1 MSQDGGTGRRRR
13 AARRTLR
20 WHLAVLALLV
30 VVGGARGLYW
40 VAVSNLWQ
48 TDEGQHY
55 GYVRSLARGDGIP
68 VIQEDRVPAE
78 VLALTKLDPVGGTA
92 SRDVSASPLDNRWGA
107 AREQYEGGQGPPYYA
122 LLAPAFRLAVDL
134 GPLERLYVLRALTMA
149 LTLATVPLTYLLARA
164 LLPARDAVWPLA
176 PAVVV
181 TWQAFNASGAT
192 VNNDALVLPLAT
204 ATLLGVARAL
214 RHGPGP
220 LRGLLTGLAAGA
232 AVVTK
237 ASAVVIAGPAL
248 LLALAAVVRHRRRPG
263 AVAVWALLGAA
274 GAAAPVLPW
283 LHWQREVYGSPG
295 GAVERFNEV
304 LSATLGRPRPFTA
317 ATVRDHWDFA
327 AAGLFGQEFLGPVGY
342 HTLVLGLVA
351 GAGAV
356 GVVAALARRRRR
368 DALVLVLLAAALPLA
383 FATMVAVVHLALGG
397 VGSVAGRYL
406 HAVLPLLAVLVAG
419 SAVTALGR
427 RGGTVAV
434 AVLAAVTLQAEVALA
449 DRYVEGLYQRGLP
462 VPGAAPAVAQ
472 EQADRYGPLPPVVV
486 DPPCPATL
494 VGLAFPEE
502 PPRALALA
510 AGEQPARPA
519 ARVAEEDLGG
529 LTWGYYDTGGLAET
543 FTVTAAGAPYASVSD
558 ADREPSLA
566 LDGEQ
571 GDPVARV
578 YCAVADA
585 DDVRF
590 AQLFVQHPPLSHDVV
605 TGWPRGW
612 STASWLVAALTA
624 AVAMAAA
631 VLGAS
636 PPPAR
641 SGVTA
646 GRPERAAARGAGA
659 PARPARPGRRASA
672 ATAVSSVAAGRPR
685 RTGPQARPGADDR
698 QR

>member
-1 MSQDGGTGRRRR
+1 MSHDGGTGRRGR
-13 AARRTLR
+13 AARRALR

-55 GYVRSLARGDGIP
+55 GYVRSLADGDGIP

-78 VLALTKLDPVGGTA
+78 VLALSKLGPVNGTA
-92 SRDVSASPLDNRWGA
+92 SRDVTASPLDNRWGA

-122 LLAPAFRLAVDL
+122 LLAPAFRLADPL

-164 LLPARDAVWPLA
+164 LFPARDAVWLLA

-204 ATLLGVARAL
+204 AALLGVALAL
-214 RHGPGP
+214 RDGPGA
-220 LRGLLTGLAAGA
+220 LRGLLTGVAAGV

-248 LLALAAVVRHRRRPG
+248 LLAVAVVVRHRRRPLALAG
-263 AVAVWALLGAA
+263 WALLGAA

-283 LHWQREVYGSPG
+283 LRWQAEVYGSPG
-295 GAVERFNEV
+295 GAVERFNDV
-304 LSATLGRPRPFTA
+304 LAATLGPPRPLTA
-317 ATVRDHWDFA
+317 ATVRGHWDFA

-342 HTLVLGLVA
+342 HPLVLGLVVAA
-351 GAGAV
+351 GAAGI
-356 GVVAALARRRRR
+356 VAALARRRGR

-406 HAVLPLLAVLVAG
+406 HAVLPLVAILVAG
-419 SAVTALGR
+419 GAVTALGR
-427 RGGTVAV
+427 RGGAIAV

-449 DRYVEGLYQRGLP
+449 DRYVAALYQRGLP

-494 VGLAFPEE
+494 VGLAFPGE
-502 PPRALALA
+502 PPRSLAVT
-510 AGEQPARPA
+510 AGQEPGRRA

-529 LTWGYYDTGGLAET
+529 LIWGYYDTGGLAET
-543 FTVTAAGAPYASVSD
+543 FTATAAGAPYASVSD
-558 ADREPSLA
+558 ADREPALA
-566 LDGEQ
+566 LDGES

-578 YCAVADA
+578 YCAAADA

-612 STASWLVAALTA
+612 STATWLVAALIA

-631 VLGAS
+631 ILAAS

-641 SGVTA
+641 TGVSG
-646 GRPERAAARGAGA
+646 G
-659 PARPARPGRRASA
+659 RPARAGAAPAPPLAPLAPG
-672 ATAVSSVAAGRPR
+672 P
-685 RTGPQARPGADDR
+685 PPPP
-698 QR
+698 

>member
-1 MSQDGGTGRRRR
+1 MSQDAEIGRRGR

-20 WHLAVLALLV
+20 WHLAVLVLLV

-55 GYVRSLARGDGIP
+55 GYVRSLATGDGIP
-68 VIQEDRVPAE
+68 VVGEDRIPAE
-78 VLALTKLDPVGGTA
+78 VLALSKLGPVDGIA
-92 SRDVSASPLDNRWGA
+92 SRDVAASPLDTRWGA

-122 LLAPAFRLAVDL
+122 LLAPAFRLAEDL

-164 LLPARDAVWPLA
+164 LLPAREAVWPLA

-181 TWQAFNASGAT
+181 TWQSFNASGAT

-204 ATLLGVARAL
+204 ATLLGVALAL

-220 LRGLLTGLAAGA
+220 LRGLLTGLAAGT

-248 LLALAAVVRHRRRPG
+248 LLAVAAVVRHRRRPG
-263 AVAVWALLGAA
+263 ALAVWALSGVA

-283 LHWQREVYGSPG
+283 LRWQQEVYGSPA
-295 GAVERFNEV
+295 GAVERFNAV
-304 LSATLGRPRPFTA
+304 LAATLGPPRPLTP
-317 ATVRDHWDFA
+317 ATVRGHWDFA

-351 GAGAV
+351 GVAAA
-356 GVVAALARRRRR
+356 GVVAALARRRGG
-368 DALVLVLLAAALPLA
+368 DALVLVLLAASLPLA
-383 FATMVAVVHLALGG
+383 FATMVAVVHLVLGG

-406 HAVLPLLAVLVAG
+406 HAALPLVAVLVAG
-419 SAVTALGR
+419 GAVTALGR

-434 AVLAAVTLQAEVALA
+434 TVLVAVTLQAEVALA

-486 DPPCPATL
+486 EPPCAATL
-494 VGLAFPEE
+494 VALAFPEE
-502 PPRALALA
+502 PPRALAVA
-510 AGEQPARPA
+510 AGEQPGRPA

-543 FTVTAAGAPYASVSD
+543 FTVTAAGSPYASVSD

-566 LDGEQ
+566 FDGEQ

-578 YCAVADA
+578 YCAVPDA

-612 STASWLVAALTA
+612 STASWLVAALVAAVTTA
-624 AVAMAAA
+624 AAILA
-631 VLGAS
+631 AS
-636 PPPAR
+636 PSPAR
-641 SGVTA
+641 T
-646 GRPERAAARGAGA
+646 GA
-659 PARPARPGRRASA
+659 PGARPGRAGAAPAHPPAPLAPAGGRAP
-672 ATAVSSVAAGRPR
+672 RP
-685 RTGPQARPGADDR
+685 P
-698 QR
+698 